1 MCYHPDT
8 VLSLNEARTFKQ
20 KIKKDIADKEK
31 ELGSI
36 LTPEQRKTFTRNAW
50 KKHSELQEWQIENHT
65 SRIFKL
71 EKHSE
76 LQEWQIENHTSRI
89 FKLEGDSYRTRG
101 SVTMVEGKI
110 ELIYTLLCILAAFT
124 TVNFLLGISLIILTK
139 GK

>member
-71 EKHSE
+71 E
-76 LQEWQIENHTSRI
+76 
-89 FKLEGDSYRTRG
+89 GDSYRTRG